1 MNKKIYKRLLIVLSS
16 ILVFLLIF
24 FCLIYYV
31 ILSPKNSF
39 NRFFNTI
46 FDKASLV
53 VSRFSTDE
61 FKTSINKG
69 NLKLST
75 NLEKYNNL
83 IDYEIEYDVEND
95 RVNDKTLINI
105 KFGNMEENIE
115 STFYKDADYLYVNFP
130 YIMSDII
137 KIDLEK
143 YGLKSNSKNISYNK
157 KDMEYLLSII
167 KNSFVNNISEK
178 KLKNSIKDSH
188 IKSTYKIDNK
198 EFENLL
204 NKVVNDLKSDQES
217 MRILNDVFSI
227 DNEKLDDYKKEIIN
241 NFIDNFEFLNID
253 LNYNILLKLDSIV
266 IKTKKHDFNL
276 LIDDMSELVIK
287 LNGSIILNSSFNDK
301 KIKINMYRNSKEIKI
316 DLNVDTSKDELN
328 LEGYVSYYINNS
340 DYIKLDLSLGTLL
353 NEKISDFDSS
363 LAKSFNQFTNKDLK
377 SLYKIIDLINKY
389 IKLLT
394 DSEVYNINIK
404 I

>member
-75 NLEKYNNL
+75 NLEKYNSL

-167 KNSFVNNISEK
+167 KNSFVNNISK
-178 KLKNSIKDSH
+178 NKLKNSIKDSH

-227 DNEKLDDYKKEIIN
+227 DNEMLDDYKKRIIN

-253 LNYNILLKLDSIV
+253 LNYNILLKLDSIF
-266 IKTKKHDFNL
+266 INTKKHDINL

-287 LNGSIILNSSFNDK
+287 LNGSIILNSSFDDK

>member
-1 MNKKIYKRLLIVLSS
+1 M
-16 ILVFLLIF
+16 
-24 FCLIYYV
+24 
-31 ILSPKNSF
+31 
-39 NRFFNTI
+39 
-46 FDKASLV
+46 
-53 VSRFSTDE
+53 
-61 FKTSINKG
+61 
-69 NLKLST
+69 
-75 NLEKYNNL
+75 
-83 IDYEIEYDVEND
+83 
-95 RVNDKTLINI
+95 
-105 KFGNMEENIE
+105 
-115 STFYKDADYLYVNFP
+115 
-130 YIMSDII
+130 
-137 KIDLEK
+137 
-143 YGLKSNSKNISYNK
+143 
-157 KDMEYLLSII
+157 
-167 KNSFVNNISEK
+167 
-178 KLKNSIKDSH
+178 
-188 IKSTYKIDNK
+188 
-198 EFENLL
+198 
-204 NKVVNDLKSDQES
+204 
-217 MRILNDVFSI
+217 
-227 DNEKLDDYKKEIIN
+227 LDDYKKRIIN

-253 LNYNILLKLDSIV
+253 LNYNVLLKLDSIF
-266 IKTKKHDFNL
+266 INTKKHDINL

-287 LNGSIILNSSFNDK
+287 LNGSIILNSSFDDK